1 MSQVTTKTF
10 EGFSIT
16 HAAIL
21 NGATG
26 AEEVNGDIYGVRT
39 GTIAADTGNF
49 DNTGDDFVLSSWF
62 WLNFATVTIE
72 AGYVP
77 FETIALLSGETLTS
91 SGGAA
96 GTIELDLWSETS
108 VNQPPRPLLIR
119 IPSKDSDG
127 NIRTMDFIL
136 YKVQFG
142 PINFTGPSYKSGLLL
157 NYTGRAVV
165 SDKNEKGQTLPG
177 GKRAIGRIVNK
188 PA

>member
-1 MSQVTTKTF
+1 MSQLATKIY
-10 EGFSIT
+10 EGFSVS

-21 NGATG
+21 NGTTG
-26 AEEVNGDIYGVRT
+26 AEEADIYGVRS

-62 WLNFATVTIE
+62 WLNFATLTIE
-72 AGYVP
+72 SGYVP
-77 FETIALLSGETLTS
+77 FETVALLSGETLTS

-96 GTIELDLWSETS
+96 GTLELDLWSEDS
-108 VNQPPRPLLIR
+108 VNQPPRPVLIR
-119 IPSKDSDG
+119 VPSKDSDG
-127 NIRTMDFIL
+127 NIRNMDFIL

-165 SDKNEKGQTLPG
+165 SDKNEKGETLPG
-177 GKRAIGRIVNK
+177 GKKAIGRIINRPV
-188 PA
+188 